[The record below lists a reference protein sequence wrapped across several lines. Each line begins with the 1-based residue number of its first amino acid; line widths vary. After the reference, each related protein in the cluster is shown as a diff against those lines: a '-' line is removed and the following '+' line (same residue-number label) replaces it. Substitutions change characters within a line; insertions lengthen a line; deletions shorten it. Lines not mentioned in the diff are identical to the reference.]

1 MDIETE
7 STEARTTDST
17 GRRRVQTACEA
28 CRACKIKCQ
37 PSEQPGV
44 CRKCLDT
51 KKECI
56 SRTGPRTRRSRKT
69 GLRTSPDGQLKPPNS
84 APNTSASSTFSINF
98 DVPAPPEPDDSFEVL
113 RETHESLMDS
123 LLPPVE
129 GDDDIG
135 FGQDHDSFISG
146 LPTPGASSTS
156 NSHSIEDL
164 NGKPQFNLSSAE
176 SLLEAFHAMIPQF
189 PCILLP
195 QDATVP
201 TLAAS
206 KPFLLLAILAS
217 TSGSKTLQGHTLY
230 DAEFRKVLGLKFV
243 AGGERNLQLLQ
254 GLLIYCAW
262 YPFHLRPRNK
272 QVFHYIRMI
281 GDLIHDLD
289 LDQDIPE
296 YMIGDITDDR
306 LDGIRAY
313 LGYSYLVSAFLI
325 SWRVMKNM
333 ASNITPWTLRCCDI
347 LEKHATSD
355 NDRVLATLTRICS
368 INSHAAD
375 AVYEST
381 DKSSEQKRLLLLGLE
396 TQLRELQQQLPSQIS
411 SAQSVQ
417 LSTLFIDFFLT
428 SSSIIPAYPRS
439 KELRNGSSLQVSPS
453 KLCVA
458 VAHLRRYFDCLL
470 SLTRKN
476 FTAFIVVDWCRVVL
490 GVVVAL
496 RMCFFVPECPGFDY
510 IWARSELQLSQFLTK
525 FCEDESPFT
534 PASNKVDVCSASRV
548 VMSVVKDKFEK
559 RLEAAAREEAA
570 RASGIRCPMLDGSLE
585 QYLPLWDVDL
595 TAMPHPMPPMG
606 NNAGSTSA
614 ATGAPMNPG
623 RQAIFHDLWAT
634 MTMGWANED
643 E

>member
-7 STEARTTDST
+7 STEARTADST

-44 CRKCLDT
+44 CRN
-51 KKECI
+51 
-56 SRTGPRTRRSRKT
+56 
-69 GLRTSPDGQLKPPNS
+69 PDGQLKPPPS
-84 APNTSASSTFSINF
+84 APNTSTSTTFSINF

-146 LPTPGASSTS
+146 LPTPGASSTT

-176 SLLEAFHAMIPQF
+176 SLLEAFHAMVPQF

-195 QDATVP
+195 QNATVP
-201 TLAAS
+201 TLAAT

-243 AGGERNLQLLQ
+243 AGGERNIQLLQ

-289 LDQDIPE
+289 LDQDISE
-296 YMIGDITDDR
+296 YMYGDITDDQ

-333 ASNITPWTLRCCDI
+333 ASDITPWTLKCCDI
-347 LEKHATSD
+347 LEKHAKSD
-355 NDRVLATLTRICS
+355 NDKVLATLTRICS

-381 DKSSEQKRLLLLGLE
+381 EKSSEQRRLLLLGLE
-396 TQLRELQQQLPSQIS
+396 TQLRELQQVLPSQIS

-417 LSTLFIDFFLT
+417 LSTLFIDFFLN

-490 GVVVAL
+490 SVVVAL
-496 RMCFFVPECPGFDY
+496 RLCFFVPECPGFDY
-510 IWARSELQLSQFLTK
+510 VWARSELQLSQFLTK

-548 VMSVVKDKFEK
+548 VMGVVKDKFEK

-595 TAMPHPMPPMG
+595 SAMPHAMPPMG

-614 ATGAPMNPG
+614 ATGAPGNPG